1 MALGDVFRF
10 TLIGEYELSVNMNV
24 LHYEVVGMAGTG
36 ATPTQILN
44 GLLADV
50 KADYLD
56 AMNAGYNLTGARL
69 QQILPVKGD
78 PLEVAVAPPE
88 PGTVAGDGMPGYVS
102 AVISLRTGIAD
113 RSHRGRI
120 FLPARSESDSAGS
133 VLNAGALTLITTA
146 ATTLVGP
153 ITQGVAP
160 NTSDMQLTVFSKL
173 LNNST
178 PVEEFLVRPT
188 LKTQRRRMVG
198 RGI

>member
-36 ATPTQILN
+36 ATDAQIMN

-50 KADYLD
+50 KADYLA
-56 AMNAGYNLTGARL
+56 AMNEGYVLTGARL
-69 QQILPVKGD
+69 QRVLPVLGD
-78 PLEVAVAPPE
+78 PIEVAVSPPE
-88 PGTVAGDGMPGYVS
+88 EGDVTGDGMPGYVS

-113 RSHRGRI
+113 RSPRGRI
-120 FLPARSESDSAGS
+120 FLPGRSESDSAGS
-133 VLNAGALTLITTA
+133 VLNGGAVTLIDTA
-146 ATTLVGP
+146 ATTLIGP
-153 ITQGVAP
+153 TTEGVPP
-160 NTSDMQLTVFSKL
+160 NTSDMQLTVYSKL
-173 LNNST
+173 LGNST
-178 PVEEFLVRPT
+178 PVETFLTRPT